1 MTVLP
6 TERVVPEAPASA
18 TQAAPEQQVAPDL
31 SEHPRLDRRRQR
43 RRRRVEGVLIIVA
56 LPVAVLVTL
65 LMLLTASGG
74 TVLPAQEAAASP
86 AVRVEGAL
94 PAPVSEDLN
103 AAGFVIE
110 AAPAPNVAYERTE
123 VVYFAAGD
131 RAQAE
136 AVADALGGVAVVLGA
151 HRPEGATLVIR
162 VGQDLRR

>member
-6 TERVVPEAPASA
+6 TERVVLETPATA
-18 TQAAPEQQVAPDL
+18 TPAAPEQQAAPDL
-31 SEHPRLDRRRQR
+31 SEHPRLDRRKQR
-43 RRRRVEGVLIIVA
+43 RRRRVEGVLVIVA
-56 LPVAVLVTL
+56 LPVAVLMTL

-86 AVRVEGAL
+86 AVRVEGVL
-94 PAPVSEDLN
+94 PGSVSADLT
-103 AAGFVIE
+103 AAGFVVE
-110 AAPAPNVAYERTE
+110 LVPAPAVAYERTE

-131 RAQAE
+131 RARAE
-136 AVADALGGVAVVLGA
+136 AVADALGGAAVVLGA